1 MAGYGFDARG
11 VDPSQFPGL
20 NRLILKQTADEATK
34 ICEQCYSTKKK
45 EEVKDRHLFSYIA
58 LKLALILCIGG
69 FIVFMIPIYMP
80 KYQSQNI
87 IYLGFLCLACAS
99 LITILV
105 IVRTLLLKRV
115 REGLE
120 ENTVRELN
128 AFIKQENLRVYNRM
142 HLELHLGY
150 RYFWL
155 EIRRMPT

>member
-1 MAGYGFDARG
+1 

-34 ICEQCYSTKKK
+34 ICEKCYAKKKK
-45 EEVKDRHLFSYIA
+45 EEVRDRHVFSYIA

-69 FIVFMIPIYMP
+69 FGVFMIPIFLTA
-80 KYQSQNI
+80 YQSQNI

-99 LITILV
+99 IITILV

-120 ENTVRELN
+120 ENTIRELQG
-128 AFIKQENLRVYNRM
+128 FMKEENTRVYNKL
-142 HLELHLGY
+142 HLELHIGY

-155 EIRRMPT
+155 EVRRMLT